1 MITVT
6 DVSKSF
12 GSHTVL
18 SGVNFEAEE
27 GKIIGLLGPNG
38 AGKTTFIRI
47 LNGVIKPDSGEI
59 SIFGHDPASSGD
71 EIRKLSGVVT
81 ESAGLYHQLSGEEN
95 LTFFAD
101 LYGVKDKART
111 AELLDLFDLAEH
123 KDKPAGTYSTGMKKR
138 LALAKALLHK
148 PKLLYLDE
156 PTNGLDPDGIKMVLS
171 YLKKYNK
178 ETGTTIIICSH
189 VLHQL
194 EPVCDSFAFLE
205 NRTIVEQGTAVELA
219 DKYLNEVKVKVVT
232 EPVMIQK
239 GTVRFS
245 IEQLKPGEAVFTLP
259 SKEHIS
265 GLLRELL
272 KKHSIYSAE
281 MVNSG
286 LEAIYFK
293 VREKYNEQHNH
304 EGHH

>member
-1 MITVT
+1 MINVT
-6 DVSKSF
+6 GASKSF
-12 GSHTVL
+12 GSHSVL
-18 SGVNFEAEE
+18 NDVNFKAEE
-27 GKIIGLLGPNG
+27 GRIIGLLGPNG

-59 SIFGHDPASSGD
+59 SIFGYDPATSGD

-81 ESAGLYHQLSGEEN
+81 ESAGLYHQLSGQEN
-95 LTFFAD
+95 LSFFAD
-101 LYGVKDKART
+101 LYGVKEKART
-111 AELLDLFDLAEH
+111 AELLELFDLAEH

-205 NRTIVEQGTAVELA
+205 NRTIVEQGTVFELS
-219 DKYLNEVKVKVVT
+219 DKYLKDVKVRVVT
-232 EPVMIQK
+232 EPAMIQ
-239 GTVRFS
+239 RDAASFPF
-245 IEQLKPGEAVFTLP
+245 EQLKPGEAVFTLP

-272 KKHSIYSAE
+272 QKHSIYSAE

-293 VREKYNEQHNH
+293 VREKHNEQHNH